1 MGSGWV
7 IVARNTIKKPEETS
21 DVLSRQGLDCMA
33 PWAVGSSQSSA
44 GIFFECAPV
53 GSEKGAL

>member
-1 MGSGWV
+1 M
-7 IVARNTIKKPEETS
+7 VARNTIKKLEETS

-44 GIFFECAPV
+44 GIFSECAAV
-53 GSEKGAL
+53 G